1 MSEFARLMMTEYLM
15 YLRKSRKDDP
25 NESVEE
31 VMRKHEIQLQDLALR
46 RFGYRIPEKDIYRE
60 VVSGETIDD
69 RPQIQELFRR
79 MEKENIKGVLVI
91 EPERLSRG
99 DLLDCGTVVHAFRYT
114 DTQVVTLM
122 KTYDL
127 SDKFDRKSFESE
139 LIRGNDFLE
148 YTKEILHRGIE
159 ASKRRG
165 NFVGSAAPYG
175 YDRIKIGKDWTLKPN
190 EKEAPY
196 IKMMYELYADGCG
209 AWSIANEIEALG
221 ARPRVKEHFT
231 EGVIRQLLSNPV
243 YVGKIR
249 ISERSTVKVL
259 EDGKVVKK
267 RVRNKNY
274 EIVEGKHEPL
284 VSQELFDKVQARRGL
299 ISREN
304 PAKPL
309 RNMYAG
315 LMKCAVCGGAVEMA
329 QGSHKNKE
337 QFRFRCKDVRNCDNM
352 SHNIEPVHEVIVDQ
366 LKAHLVDFEFKVEAN
381 NQGVIKD
388 REALLDGLKK
398 QLLDVTAKQE
408 AICEYL
414 ETGVYSVEM
423 FVSRNNK
430 LSEDKARIEEAIKSA
445 EIEIPSMQAM
455 KEQLHTFHQTLD
467 MLDDPSISAKVK
479 NVYLKKIVKV
489 IYYKKDENGISLE
502 VILR

>member
-1 MSEFARLMMTEYLM
+1 MSEFVRLMMSEYLI
-15 YLRKSRKDDP
+15 YLRKSRQDDP
-25 NESVEE
+25 SESVEE
-31 VMRKHEIQLQDLALR
+31 VLRKHEIQLQEYALR
-46 RFGYRIPEKDIYRE
+46 TFGYRIPEKDIYRE

-91 EPERLSRG
+91 EPQRLSRG

-114 DTQVVTLM
+114 STLVVTPM
-122 KTYDL
+122 KTYNL
-127 SDKFDRKSFESE
+127 EDKYDRKLFEME
-139 LIRGNDFLE
+139 LTRGNDFLE

-175 YDRIKIGKDWTLKPN
+175 YDRVKIGKDWTLKPN
-190 EKEAPY
+190 EKEAPFV
-196 IKMMYELYADGCG
+196 KLAYELYADGLG
-209 AWSIANEIEALG
+209 AWAIANEIETLG
-221 ARPRVKEHFT
+221 AKPRIKDHFS
-231 EGVIRQLLSNPV
+231 EGVIRQILSNPV

-249 ISERSTVKVL
+249 IGERLSTKVL
-259 EDGKVVKK
+259 EDGKVTKK
-267 RVRNKNY
+267 RIRNKNY
-274 EIVEGKHEPL
+274 EVIDGKHEPL
-284 VSQELFDKVQARRGL
+284 VSQDLFDQVQARRGL

-304 PAKPL
+304 PIKPL

-315 LMKCAVCGGAVEMA
+315 LMKCPICGGAIEMVK
-329 QGSHKNKE
+329 GSHKNKE
-337 QFRFRCKDVRNCDNM
+337 QYRFRCKDVRSCSNM
-352 SHNIEPVHEVIVDQ
+352 SHNIEPVHEVIVNQ

-381 NQGVIKD
+381 NQSKIKD
-388 REALLDGLKK
+388 REALLASLKK
-398 QLLDVTAKQE
+398 ELLDVTVKQE

-414 ETGVYSVEM
+414 ENGIYSVEM

-430 LSEDKARIEEAIKSA
+430 LSEDKVRIEEAIKSA